1 MPARKR
7 RHFFYDH
14 TGGGGFRFAAPFFAC
29 DAAAEK
35 PSAVFKRCSLL
46 SGLFRPPDTVSSMFL
61 SLVSALALLS
71 SPPSVPQEGPIST
84 AAPTAEAADSQ
95 RFREAVAYA
104 NPMPRG
110 APEGDYP
117 LVAWCEA
124 LVNGHVA
131 LGESLTNADPLDQD
145 IIRLGKLEAVD
156 FRAALQAAEPRQ
168 NAASRAAAR
177 AAAAEA
183 SAKWAPLVDQE
194 EAVRSQAFGL
204 FFGLPGR
211 CEHAARRLRDNITTP
226 PATPADVGLE

>member
-1 MPARKR
+1 
-7 RHFFYDH
+7 
-14 TGGGGFRFAAPFFAC
+14 
-29 DAAAEK
+29 
-35 PSAVFKRCSLL
+35 
-46 SGLFRPPDTVSSMFL
+46 MFL
-61 SLVSALALLS
+61 SLVSALVIAAQT
-71 SPPSVPQEGPIST
+71 PPPQDTGVIST
-84 AAPTAEAADSQ
+84 APRDEAVESE

-110 APEGDYP
+110 APESDYP

-131 LGESLTNADPLDQD
+131 LGETLTNGDALDLD
-145 IIRLGKLEAVD
+145 IIRLGKLEAAD
-156 FRAALQAAEPRQ
+156 FRAALNAAEPRQ
-168 NAASRAAAR
+168 SAASRAAAA

-183 SAKWAPLVDQE
+183 SAKWTPLVGQD

>member
-1 MPARKR
+1 
-7 RHFFYDH
+7 
-14 TGGGGFRFAAPFFAC
+14 
-29 DAAAEK
+29 
-35 PSAVFKRCSLL
+35 
-46 SGLFRPPDTVSSMFL
+46 MFL
-61 SLVSALALLS
+61 SLVSALVIATQT
-71 SPPSVPQEGPIST
+71 PPPQDTGVIST
-84 AAPTAEAADSQ
+84 APRDEAVESE

-110 APEGDYP
+110 APESDYP

-131 LGESLTNADPLDQD
+131 LGETLTNGDALDLD
-145 IIRLGKLEAVD
+145 IIRLGKLEAAD
-156 FRAALQAAEPRQ
+156 FRAALNAAEPRQ
-168 NAASRAAAR
+168 SAASRAAAA

-183 SAKWAPLVDQE
+183 SAKWTPLVGQE

>member
-1 MPARKR
+1 M
-7 RHFFYDH
+7 
-14 TGGGGFRFAAPFFAC
+14 
-29 DAAAEK
+29 
-35 PSAVFKRCSLL
+35 
-46 SGLFRPPDTVSSMFL
+46 
-61 SLVSALALLS
+61 
-71 SPPSVPQEGPIST
+71 ST
-84 AAPTAEAADSQ
+84 APRVEIEDTQ

-110 APEGDYP
+110 APESDYP

-131 LGESLTNADPLDQD
+131 LGETLTNGDPLDLD
-145 IIRLGKLEAVD
+145 IIRLGKLEAAN
-156 FRAALQAAEPRQ
+156 FRAALNAAEPRQ
-168 NAASRAAAR
+168 TAAGRAAAT

-183 SAKWAPLVDQE
+183 AAKWTPLIGQD

-211 CEHAARRLRDNITTP
+211 CEHAARRIRENITTP

>member
-1 MPARKR
+1 M
-7 RHFFYDH
+7 
-14 TGGGGFRFAAPFFAC
+14 
-29 DAAAEK
+29 
-35 PSAVFKRCSLL
+35 L
-46 SGLFRPPDTVSSMFL
+46 L
-61 SLVSALALLS
+61 SLVSALVVS
-71 SPPSVPQEGPIST
+71 FPIPPQQDAGVMST
-84 AAPTAEAADSQ
+84 APESEAVETE

-110 APEGDYP
+110 APEADYP

-131 LGESLTNADPLDQD
+131 LGETLATADDLDRD
-145 IIRLGKLEAVD
+145 IMRLGKLEAAD
-156 FRAALQAAEPRQ
+156 FRSALDAAEPRQ
-168 NAASRAAAR
+168 TAASRAAAA

-183 SAKWAPLVDQE
+183 TAKWTPLIGTE

-211 CEHAARRLRDNITTP
+211 CEHAARRIRENISTP

>member
-1 MPARKR
+1 
-7 RHFFYDH
+7 
-14 TGGGGFRFAAPFFAC
+14 
-29 DAAAEK
+29 
-35 PSAVFKRCSLL
+35 
-46 SGLFRPPDTVSSMFL
+46 MFL
-61 SLVSALALLS
+61 SLVSALVIATQT
-71 SPPSVPQEGPIST
+71 PPPQDAGVIST
-84 AAPTAEAADSQ
+84 APRDEAVESE

-110 APEGDYP
+110 APDSDYP

-131 LGESLTNADPLDQD
+131 LGETLTNGDALDLD
-145 IIRLGKLEAVD
+145 IIRLGKLEAAD
-156 FRAALQAAEPRQ
+156 FRAALDASEPRQ
-168 NAASRAAAR
+168 NAASRAAAA

-183 SAKWAPLVDQE
+183 AAKWTPLAGQE

-211 CEHAARRLRDNITTP
+211 CEHAARRLRNNITTP

>member
-1 MPARKR
+1 ML
-7 RHFFYDH
+7 
-14 TGGGGFRFAAPFFAC
+14 
-29 DAAAEK
+29 
-35 PSAVFKRCSLL
+35 SSL
-46 SGLFRPPDTVSSMFL
+46 
-61 SLVSALALLS
+61 ALALVVALQT
-71 SPPSVPQEGPIST
+71 PLPQDAGVMST
-84 AAPTAEAADSQ
+84 APAVDAVEAE

-110 APEGDYP
+110 APDSDYP

-131 LGESLTNADPLDQD
+131 LGETLTNGDPLDLD
-145 IIRLGKLEAVD
+145 IIRLGRLEAGA
-156 FRAALQAAEPRQ
+156 FRAALDAAGSRQDPR
-168 NAASRAAAR
+168 SRAAAA

-183 SAKWAPLVDQE
+183 AARWTPLAGQD

-211 CEHAARRLRDNITTP
+211 CEHAARRIRDNITTP